1 MKILLTNDDGIYA
14 DGLCALSA
22 ALSCEHEVYI
32 VAPEAER
39 SAVGHA
45 ITIHYPLRVKEVRRG
60 KFFWGYAVSGTPADC
75 VKLAIYELVGPVD
88 LVISG
93 INRGANVGI
102 NVLYSGT
109 VSAATEAKILGYPG
123 IAVSIAAY
131 ENIDYCFA
139 GNFIADFIKILPSLP
154 LKKPFCLNINI
165 PHLNPNRI
173 KGIKFVRQSTAP
185 LKEFFDKRLDLH
197 GKIYYWQGAEEHTE
211 TSPDTDVIALR
222 EGYITITPVQFDMTN
237 YELLEKFKKLKLNLN
252 FNSLE

>member
-14 DGLCALSA
+14 DGLCALNS
-22 ALSCEHEVYI
+22 ALSLDHEVYI
-32 VAPEAER
+32 VAPEVER

-45 ITIHYPLRVKEVRRG
+45 ITIHYPLRVKEIRRG

-75 VKLAIYELVGPVD
+75 VKLALYELVGPVD

-109 VSAATEAKILGYPG
+109 VSAATEAKILGYSG
-123 IAVSIAAY
+123 LAVSIAAY

-139 GNFIADFIKILPSLP
+139 SYFIAKFISILFELP
-154 LKKPFCLNINI
+154 LKKPFCLNINF
-165 PHLNPNRI
+165 PHLNPHLI
-173 KGIKFVRQSTAP
+173 KGIKWVRQSTAP
-185 LKEFFDKRLDLH
+185 LREFFDKRLDLH

-211 TSPDTDVIALR
+211 TDPDTDVIALK
-222 EGYITITPVQFDMTN
+222 EGYITITPIQFDLTN
-237 YELLEKFKKLKLNLN
+237 YEALKDLQRFCLTLD
-252 FNSLE
+252 F